1 MHPWLIRNKMRLFR
15 SIIQLCIFLIVFG
28 VIFDLAFAAI
38 IVPFVQPTGAPY
50 TTVAGAYDILLT
62 SLAFGIFPLLA
73 LGIILLT
80 AVFLGRTPCAWA
92 CPFGFVEDL
101 LSYIRPKKHVKLI
114 TRQNDNSLRQIR
126 LYIIIATILISTI
139 VGIRRL
145 QRSSVGIV
153 EAFGPFANNSF
164 APIDPAATL
173 FSFLPHFFANILIF
187 LPPSYEKLYQLG
199 GWPVLLWIRVAV
211 LAIIVLVSIYVPRAW
226 CRYFCPLGGIL
237 GYCGKYGFLT
247 LKRNPIRCPKGACDD
262 CMKVC
267 PMGVRL
273 LDTGTGEE
281 LEKVRDDNCILCLE
295 CVNACKHDALS
306 LAFI

>member
-1 MHPWLIRNKMRLFR
+1 MHPWLLRNKMKLFR
-15 SIIQLCIFLIVFG
+15 SLIQLLVFLVIYG

-62 SLAFGIFPLLA
+62 TLAFGIFPLLA
-73 LGIILLT
+73 LGVILLT
-80 AVFLGRTPCAWA
+80 AVLLGRTLCAWA

-101 LSYIRPKKHVKLI
+101 LSYIPKKKVRPQI
-114 TRQNDNSLRQIR
+114 QTDASLRQMR
-126 LYIIIATILISTI
+126 LYIILVTVLISAI

-145 QRSSVGIV
+145 QRSSTGIV

-199 GWPVLLWIRVAV
+199 GWPVILWIRLVFF
-211 LAIIVLVSIYVPRAW
+211 AIIVLVSIYVPRAW

-237 GYCGKYGFLT
+237 GYCGKYGLLT
-247 LKRNPIRCPKGACDD
+247 LKRNPIRCPKGECDN

-267 PMGVRL
+267 PMGVRI

-281 LEKVRDDNCILCLE
+281 LEKIRDDNCILCLE
-295 CVNACKHDALS
+295 CVNECPHNALS
-306 LAFI
+306 LSFI

>member
-1 MHPWLIRNKMRLFR
+1 MHPWLLRNKMKLFR
-15 SIIQLCIFLIVFG
+15 SLIQLLVFLVIYG

-62 SLAFGIFPLLA
+62 TLAFGIFPLLA
-73 LGIILLT
+73 LGVILLT
-80 AVFLGRTPCAWA
+80 AVLLGRTLCAWA

-101 LSYIRPKKHVKLI
+101 LSYIPKKKVRPQ
-114 TRQNDNSLRQIR
+114 RQTDASLRQMR
-126 LYIIIATILISTI
+126 LYIILVTVLISAI

-145 QRSSVGIV
+145 QRSSTGIV

-199 GWPVLLWIRVAV
+199 GWPVLLWIRLAFF
-211 LAIIVLVSIYVPRAW
+211 AIIVLVSIYVPRAW

-237 GYCGKYGFLT
+237 GYCGKYGLLT
-247 LKRNPIRCPKGACDD
+247 LKRNPIRCPKGECDF

-267 PMGVRL
+267 PMGVRI

-281 LEKVRDDNCILCLE
+281 LEKIRDDNCILCLE
-295 CVNACKHDALS
+295 CVNDCPHNALS
-306 LAFI
+306 LSFI

>member
-1 MHPWLIRNKMRLFR
+1 MHPWLLRNKMKLFR
-15 SIIQLCIFLIVFG
+15 SLIQLLVFLVIYG

-73 LGIILLT
+73 LGVILLT
-80 AVFLGRTPCAWA
+80 AVLLGRTLCAWA

-101 LSYIRPKKHVKLI
+101 LSYIPKKKVRPQ
-114 TRQNDNSLRQIR
+114 RQTDASLRQMR
-126 LYIIIATILISTI
+126 LYIILVTVLISAI

-145 QRSSVGIV
+145 QRSSTGIV

-199 GWPVLLWIRVAV
+199 GWPVLLWIRLAFF
-211 LAIIVLVSIYVPRAW
+211 AIIVLVSIYVPRAW
-226 CRYFCPLGGIL
+226 CRYFCPLGAIL
-237 GYCGKYGFLT
+237 GYCGKYGLLT
-247 LKRNPIRCPKGACDD
+247 LKRNPIRCPKGECDN

-267 PMGVRL
+267 PMGVRI

-281 LEKVRDDNCILCLE
+281 LEKIRDDNCILCLE
-295 CVNACKHDALS
+295 CVNDCPHNALS
-306 LAFI
+306 LSFI

>member
-1 MHPWLIRNKMRLFR
+1 MHPWLLRNKMKLFR
-15 SIIQLCIFLIVFG
+15 SLIQLLVFLVIYG

-73 LGIILLT
+73 LGVILLT
-80 AVFLGRTPCAWA
+80 AVLLGRTLCAWA

-101 LSYIRPKKHVKLI
+101 LSYIPKKKVRPQ
-114 TRQNDNSLRQIR
+114 RQTDASLRQMR
-126 LYIIIATILISTI
+126 LYIILATVLISAI

-145 QRSSVGIV
+145 QRSSTGIV

-199 GWPVLLWIRVAV
+199 GWPVLLWIRLAFF
-211 LAIIVLVSIYVPRAW
+211 AIIVLVSIYVPRAW
-226 CRYFCPLGGIL
+226 CRYFCPLGAIL
-237 GYCGKYGFLT
+237 GYCGKYGLLT
-247 LKRNPIRCPKGACDD
+247 LKRNPIRCPKGECDN

-267 PMGVRL
+267 PMGVRI

-281 LEKVRDDNCILCLE
+281 LEKIRDDNCILCLE
-295 CVNACKHDALS
+295 CVNDCPHNALS
-306 LAFI
+306 LSFI

>member
-1 MHPWLIRNKMRLFR
+1 MHPWLLRNKMKLFR
-15 SIIQLCIFLIVFG
+15 SLIQLLVFLVIYG

-73 LGIILLT
+73 LGVILLT
-80 AVFLGRTPCAWA
+80 AVLLGRTLCAWA

-101 LSYIRPKKHVKLI
+101 LSYIPKKKVRPQ
-114 TRQNDNSLRQIR
+114 RQTDASLRQMR
-126 LYIIIATILISTI
+126 LYIILATVLISAI

-145 QRSSVGIV
+145 QRSSTGIV

-199 GWPVLLWIRVAV
+199 GWPVLIWIRLAFF
-211 LAIIVLVSIYVPRAW
+211 AIIVLVSIYVPRAW
-226 CRYFCPLGGIL
+226 CRYFCPLGAIL
-237 GYCGKYGFLT
+237 GYCGKYGLLT
-247 LKRNPIRCPKGACDD
+247 LKRNPIRCPKGECDN

-267 PMGVRL
+267 PMGVRI

-281 LEKVRDDNCILCLE
+281 LEKIRDDNCILCLE
-295 CVNACKHDALS
+295 CVNDCPHNALS
-306 LAFI
+306 LSFI

>member
-1 MHPWLIRNKMRLFR
+1 MHPWLVRNKMRLFR
-15 SIIQLCIFLIVFG
+15 SIIQLLVFLFIYG
-28 VIFDLAFAAI
+28 VIFDLAFAMI

-80 AVFLGRTPCAWA
+80 AVFFGRTFCAWA

-114 TRQNDNSLRQIR
+114 TRHTDASLRQMR
-126 LYIIIATILISTI
+126 LYIIFATVLISTI

-145 QRSSVGIV
+145 QRSSAGIV

-173 FSFLPHFFANILIF
+173 FSFLPNFFANLLIF

-199 GWPVLLWIRVAV
+199 GWPVLLWVRVAFFV
-211 LAIIVLVSIYVPRAW
+211 IIVLVSIYVPRMW
-226 CRYFCPLGGIL
+226 CRYLCPLGGIL
-237 GYCGKYGFLT
+237 GYCGKYGLLT
-247 LKRNPIRCPKGACDD
+247 IKRNPIRCPKGECDK

-273 LDTGTGEE
+273 LEGEE
-281 LEKVRDDNCILCLE
+281 YEKVRDDNCILCLE
-295 CVNACKHDALS
+295 CVNACSHDALS
-306 LAFI
+306 VSLI

>member
-1 MHPWLIRNKMRLFR
+1 MHPWLLRNKMKLFR
-15 SIIQLCIFLIVFG
+15 SLIQLLVFLVIYG

-73 LGIILLT
+73 LGVILLT
-80 AVFLGRTPCAWA
+80 AVLLGRTLCAWA

-101 LSYIRPKKHVKLI
+101 LSYIPKKKVRPQI
-114 TRQNDNSLRQIR
+114 QTDASLRQMR
-126 LYIIIATILISTI
+126 LYIILVTVLISAI

-145 QRSSVGIV
+145 QRSSTGIV

-199 GWPVLLWIRVAV
+199 GWPVLIWIRLAFF
-211 LAIIVLVSIYVPRAW
+211 AIIVLVSIYVPRAW

-237 GYCGKYGFLT
+237 GYCGKYGLLT
-247 LKRNPIRCPKGACDD
+247 LKRNPIRCPKGECDN

-267 PMGVRL
+267 PMGVRI

-281 LEKVRDDNCILCLE
+281 LEKIRDDNCILCLE
-295 CVNACKHDALS
+295 CVNDCPHNALS
-306 LAFI
+306 LSFI